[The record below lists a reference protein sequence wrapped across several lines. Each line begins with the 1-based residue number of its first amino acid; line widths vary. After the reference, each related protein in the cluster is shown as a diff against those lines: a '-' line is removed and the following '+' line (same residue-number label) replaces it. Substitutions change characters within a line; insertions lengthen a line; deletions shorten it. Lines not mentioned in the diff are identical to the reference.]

1 MAGIDTE
8 PIVMTIDQLS
18 REGATQ
24 LADAA
29 IRIGALE
36 ASMRR
41 SQRSSNW
48 VQLEITF
55 PALHDDVAAS
65 LLSLVRFAAE
75 APGGSLKD
83 VIAAALGR

>member
-1 MAGIDTE
+1 MAGIETG

-24 LADAA
+24 LADTAM
-29 IRIGALE
+29 RIGAQE
-36 ASMRR
+36 ASMQK
-41 SQRSSNW
+41 SQRSANW
-48 VQLEITF
+48 VRLEITF

-75 APGGSLKD
+75 AQGGSLKD